1 MTEITTEFEAI
12 AQAMLTTKGDLGKA
26 SRSKTIGCNAMQLR
40 EVVRKNPEIRRRY
53 HELLAESIMEK
64 SVHIAERVAEV
75 ADLKEQTLGGPM
87 EIVNEVG
94 EKEIIDMPADIK
106 SYIEVSK
113 ELSRLIA
120 EGKNQNM
127 SAKAVV
133 VLASKEDAQELLEGF
148 LNS

>member
-1 MTEITTEFEAI
+1 
-12 AQAMLTTKGDLGKA
+12 
-26 SRSKTIGCNAMQLR
+26 
-40 EVVRKNPEIRRRY
+40 
-53 HELLAESIMEK
+53 
-64 SVHIAERVAEV
+64 VAEV
-75 ADLKEQTLGGPM
+75 ADLKSQTLGGPM
-87 EIVNEVG
+87 EIVNEAG

-133 VLASKEDAQELLEGF
+133 VLSSKEDAQEILEGF